1 MGGMASETL
10 TRGEAEKAIAL
21 TPPSFLQRYGMYI
34 ALLAAWIAMS
44 GSYYMSEVLEWTPC
58 WWCWMQRIAM
68 YPNAIILALGLIIKD
83 RKLPKLSLGL
93 AGIGIPMSIWH
104 ILIQKLPAFT
114 KLETCKPGESCS
126 VDYLIRL
133 GIPFVTIPMLALTA
147 FVIIAAMC
155 LIALR
160 RSEAAALEP
169 VDEDSPRPL
178 FTPPILVGLIV
189 VPVVALFFASGM
201 IVRGK
206 NGDPLS
212 GGVSIAN
219 VADGEQL
226 YSYACA
232 SCHSATIK
240 LIRKEFLAQDDIA
253 LISFVSKGRT
263 VSDPDNLSG
272 QPMPA
277 NGGVPGLT
285 AQQIAAILK
294 YMRSV
299 KQ

>member
-1 MGGMASETL
+1 
-10 TRGEAEKAIAL
+10 
-21 TPPSFLQRYGMYI
+21 MYI

-160 RSEAAALEP
+160 RPEAAALEP
-169 VDEDSPRPL
+169 LDEDAPRPL
-178 FTPPILVGLIV
+178 FTPPMLVGLVV
-189 VPVVALFFASGM
+189 VPVVALFFMSGLL
-201 IVRGK
+201 VQRGK
-206 NGDPLS
+206 STTLGS
-212 GGVSIAN
+212 GVSIAN
-219 VADGEQL
+219 ITDGEQL

-240 LIRKEFLAQDDIA
+240 LVRKEFLAQDDFA
-253 LISFVSKGRT
+253 LISFIHKGRT
-263 VSDPDNLSG
+263 ITDADNLSG

-277 NGGVPGLT
+277 NGGVPSLT
-285 AQQIAAILK
+285 PQQIIAILQ
-294 YMRSV
+294 YMRAN